1 MKVFNRIVKL
11 LFILLGVFINAQ
23 GTPITLDVEK
33 TIATTNEDLITVM
46 VKVENTTGA
55 VYHLQLISKGDIGIR
70 VLNRSI
76 NIDLQAREKI
86 FVPVKIF
93 IEKSQPAGSSEVVF
107 ALIDGNNNSVA
118 RSLTELTIATKRSLR
133 LIANEPQQLIERI
146 GDSLRISTQVYNA
159 GNTAEEIEIIT
170 TFPQG
175 YNSDLIQKKTI
186 VLEPFSDREVVFARI
201 IDKEL
206 LKLEI
211 FTVSIAARNEN
222 REYFGNVTVMVQNAL
237 GNRRYIDPLELGR
250 YLHRTSPNRIA
261 LSTSNPFSDFSTSH
275 NLDLHTE
282 VNLGNTKAGISLNGT
297 YWPQR
302 GGEIILQNTRLK
314 LENGPF
320 GLQIGNINSTDL
332 EISLMGRGAD
342 FSYNPVN
349 DAGLRFSAGA
359 VDKSYNIFDPFTG
372 SSRGYSAFARTQYVI
387 DEKKSL
393 TSEAVLDTDPFQKGF
408 IFKNGYEFNNNKD
421 TYYSV
426 DLGYGFA
433 RGVVDAEAAESS
445 MSVGFNYRKNWKKY
459 VFNSN
464 NYYSSGYYPGIKRG
478 STVFEQRLSRNFE
491 KLSVYAGYSL
501 NIFEPKNIDPLYPYN
516 TASRRSRI
524 EAGSS
529 FPVVKGLSVGLSSQ
543 ISGENSEIFLGS
555 SFQQTMIYFRLA
567 TLRTALNYNTPNNRN
582 RISLLYSQGVSYYG
596 GLTKPR
602 YIQQVQANWYR
613 GDFMLSANYQEGAFL
628 LYEGNV
634 NGTLNADTQKI
645 SGFATYRL
653 ALLNKKLN
661 MNFSALGNYDRRTG
675 NSLSFSSSFDYKMFR
690 ATRVFGNI
698 NYNRFSRDE
707 FSTANT
713 FYQLGI
719 SQELPTI
726 GDEAVKYKNGIIRIF
741 AFFDMDNDNA
751 YNPAVDK
758 PAPHVKVKINK
769 TIFVADDEG
778 NIKYRKV
785 PYGEY
790 SIKSLDT
797 KWYADDQIVQL
808 AEKEVFLTIPL
819 EKTSV
824 VRGFIKYQQTS
835 KTQYE
840 VQEIMAGIPVIFKN
854 AFGKN
859 FTFYTNATGEYIAY
873 LPLGTYTVSVET
885 TVLQKNV
892 YIDDN
897 LQTASAVEGT
907 TSTLENFLLK
917 VKEKKVEVK
926 KFGLP
931 N

>member
-11 LFILLGVFINAQ
+11 LCILLGVFLYAQ
-23 GTPITLDVEK
+23 GAPVTLDVEK

-46 VKVENTTGA
+46 VKVENTTSQ
-55 VYHLQLISKGDIGIR
+55 VYHLQLISKGDNGIR
-70 VLNRSI
+70 VLNRSVNI
-76 NIDLQAREKI
+76 NLQAREKI

-107 ALIDGNNNSVA
+107 ALLDGNNNSVA

-133 LIANEPQQLIERI
+133 IIANEPQQLIERI

-159 GNTAEEIEIIT
+159 GNRAEEVEIIT

-175 YNSDLIQKKTI
+175 YNSDLTQKKTI

-201 IDKEL
+201 IDKDL

-222 REYFGNVTVMVQNAL
+222 RDYFGNVTVMVQNAL
-237 GNRRYIDPLELGR
+237 GNRRYIDPLNLSQ
-250 YLHRTSPNRIA
+250 YLQRSSPNRIA
-261 LSTSNPFSDFSTSH
+261 LSTSNPFSQFSASH

-282 VNLGNTKAGISLNGT
+282 VNIGNTKAGINVNGT

-302 GGEIILQNTRLK
+302 EDEIMLQNTRVN

-332 EISLMGRGAD
+332 EISLMGRGAE

-349 DAGLRFSAGA
+349 DAGFRFSAGA
-359 VDKSYNIFDPFTG
+359 VDKSYNLLDPLTKP
-372 SSRGYSAFARTQYVI
+372 SQGYSAFARSHFTF
-387 DEKKSL
+387 DEKKTLS
-393 TSEAVLDTDPFQKGF
+393 SEVVLDTDPIQKGF
-408 IFKNGYEFNNNKD
+408 IFKNSYEFNNKD

-433 RGVVDAEAAESS
+433 RGAVDAEAAESS
-445 MSVGFNYRKNWKKY
+445 MAVGFNYRKNWKKY

-516 TASRRSRI
+516 TSSMRSRI

-529 FPVVKGLSVGLSSQ
+529 FPVVKGLSMSLSSQ

-555 SFQQTMIYFRLA
+555 SFQQTMVDFRLA
-567 TLRTALNYNTPNNRN
+567 TLRTAINYNTPDNRD

-613 GDFMLSANYQEGAFL
+613 GDFMLSASYQEGAFM

-634 NGTLNADTQKI
+634 NGSLNADTQKI

-675 NSLSFSSSFDYKMFR
+675 NTLSFSSSFDYKMFR
-690 ATRVFGNI
+690 ATRVFGNV
-698 NYNRFSRDE
+698 NYNTFSRDD

-713 FYQLGI
+713 YYQLGV

-726 GDEAVKYKNGIIRIF
+726 GDETVKYKNGVIRIF
-741 AFFDMDNDNA
+741 AFFDLDNDNA
-751 YNPAVDK
+751 YNPSVDK

-778 NIKYRKV
+778 NIRYRKV
-785 PYGEY
+785 PFGEY
-790 SIKSLDT
+790 TIKSLDT

-808 AEKEVFLTIPL
+808 AQKEVFLTIPL

-824 VRGFIKYQQTS
+824 VRGFIEYQLTS

-854 AFGKN
+854 TFGKT
-859 FTFYTNATGEYIAY
+859 FTFYTNATGEYNAY

-907 TSTLENFLLK
+907 TNTLENFLLK